1 MSLVVKSVARDNQK
15 TVTFSSFDEWHT
27 WEADAF
33 RIDPVGVDVTPPFVT
48 KENIETRHKMKEVGK
63 KNKNRTT
70 SIATDESVN
79 GASASS
85 GSVIGEVVN
94 TPTLRSNKLKKITSF
109 RNVVAERKKAGT
121 KEILSSFID
130 NDVKLYS
137 SAPVQQLDVVIPDLA
152 CDVSL
157 LSNELEGNKLK
168 IWDED
173 ESVESRLPG
182 INILTKACMT
192 VVDINRRCESS
203 AEEFIFPPASSGMTC
218 KDGISDT
225 ERKRQVRWTSSA
237 ATDHDDDSDDDND
250 DDETSIGDVEHGS
263 LFSCGTE
270 TQRITEN
277 LGDLGNDVQS
287 GIAHA
292 VRRLLLLLLGSYDI
306 TRDELQ
312 LDVTNQKSKSKQKYC
327 GDEVGT
333 PTSINATDKQ
343 KRFLVKLKEL
353 ATNAVGLK
361 HDEKNMGK
369 PKTAIDKRKM
379 YVQKLKEMSLMHV

>member
-33 RIDPVGVDVTPPFVT
+33 RIDPVGVDVT
-48 KENIETRHKMKEVGK
+48 H
-63 KNKNRTT
+63 NRTT
-70 SIATDESVN
+70 SIATDDEPVN

-94 TPTLRSNKLKKITSF
+94 TSTLRSNKLKKITSF
-109 RNVVAERKKAGT
+109 RNVVAEKKKAGT
-121 KEILSSFID
+121 KEISSSFIID

-137 SAPVQQLDVVIPDLA
+137 SAPVQQLDVIPDLA

-182 INILTKACMT
+182 TNILTKACMT

-218 KDGISDT
+218 KDGIGDT
-225 ERKRQVRWTSSA
+225 ERKRHVRWTSSA
-237 ATDHDDDSDDDND
+237 TTDDDDDDDSDDDND

-270 TQRITEN
+270 TQRIKEN
-277 LGDLGNDVQS
+277 LGDLGHDFQS

-292 VRRLLLLLLGSYDI
+292 VRRLLLLLGSYDI
-306 TRDELQ
+306 TRGDELQ

-327 GDEVGT
+327 EDEVGT
-333 PTSINATDKQ
+333 PTSINVTDKQ

-361 HDEKNMGK
+361 HYEKNMGK

-379 YVQKLKEMSLMHV
+379 YVQKLKEMSLRHV